1 MASDLL
7 FTSRQVSF
15 LGAVTVSG
23 TTALEANTNP
33 ILTSPFVIQR
43 VVARITTA
51 TTDAAS
57 AMTFK
62 WRPTPG
68 SATNEITL
76 GTFSIP
82 VAAINALFAW
92 DFMKSAGTTTVIGAA
107 SDTSG
112 YGYGGAN
119 RFEGA
124 DLNIGGPG
132 GSLHLV
138 SDGGAVAGV
147 VGFWVEVLTLPFSG
161 ANVATARVTQ
171 LAATVT

>member
-7 FTSRQVSF
+7 FTSRQVAF

-43 VVARITTA
+43 VLARVTTA
-51 TTDAAS
+51 LTTNPA

-68 SATNEITL
+68 SASGEITL

-82 VAAINALFAW
+82 VSSINALFAW
-92 DFMKSAGTTTVIGAA
+92 DFMRSEGSETVVGAA
-107 SDTSG
+107 GALGG
-112 YGYGGAN
+112 YGYGGSI
-119 RFEGA
+119 RYEGA
-124 DLNIGGPG
+124 DLNIVGPG
-132 GSLHLV
+132 GGFHLV
-138 SDGGAVAGV
+138 SDGGPGAGAVDFFIEA
-147 VGFWVEVLTLPFSG
+147 LTLPFSG
-161 ANVATARVTQ
+161 PVITDRPVTQ
-171 LAATVT
+171 LNAVVT